1 MNDFFCPNAKS
12 PDGRLYLKWKL
23 AQTDSRSSPVL
34 PWWFPWEWGSSH
46 PPSLCTLYSNLDQG
60 WAGRPSPGTLGSQPA
75 VTEICKYQCL
85 NLSVVAGNL
94 FKKTKKKKHTSC
106 GSFGLTSVA
115 FSFSTCPT
123 TVRTSL
129 HSSHGTDFWNQS
141 IECVNKKLLKKCF
154 K

>member
-94 FKKTKKKKHTSC
+94 FKKTKKNKTHKLWIFWPYLSGILLQYLPNHSQNLFTQ
-106 GSFGLTSVA
+106 LTWHR
-115 FSFSTCPT
+115 F
-123 TVRTSL
+123 
-129 HSSHGTDFWNQS
+129 
-141 IECVNKKLLKKCF
+141 LKPEYWVCK
-154 K
+154 